1 MDVCTYVYAYIPD
14 VYAYIPAYM
23 CGVCVCMCVY
33 EYVCACVSLCTRTH
47 TRLHT
52 HTRDRE
58 GARESKK
65 DSRGWLLA
73 GAARGAARGGGDT
86 RGAEADREGDIGTV
100 MHVEEDACRRGCR
113 CVRPLTP
120 RLLFRTD
127 GPRCTG
133 PPVVATARRWRCCWR
148 PAPMSR
154 RPTR

>member
-1 MDVCTYVYAYIPD
+1 MRVCHLAHT
-14 VYAYIPAYM
+14 PA
-23 CGVCVCMCVY
+23 
-33 EYVCACVSLCTRTH
+33 
-47 TRLHT
+47 HT

-120 RLLFRTD
+120 RLLFSSH
-127 GPRCTG
+127 GPRWTG
-133 PPVVATARRWRCCWR
+133 PPGKATARR
-148 PAPMSR
+148 
-154 RPTR
+154 